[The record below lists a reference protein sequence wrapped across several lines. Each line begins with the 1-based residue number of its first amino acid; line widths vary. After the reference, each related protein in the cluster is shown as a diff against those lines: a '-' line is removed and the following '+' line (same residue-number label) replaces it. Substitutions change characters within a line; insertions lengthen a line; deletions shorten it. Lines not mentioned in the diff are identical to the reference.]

1 MQHIIIA
8 GTGHAAPERVLT
20 NYDLEKMV
28 ETSDEWIRT
37 RTGIVERRVAG
48 PGDTTVSLADAAARR
63 ALERAGLKGE
73 DVDLVIV
80 ATVTPDT
87 VFPAAACLL
96 QDHLGARN
104 AAAFDLSAGCS
115 GFVYA
120 VVTASQFLSQGA
132 YRTALVVGAETL
144 TRITNW
150 KDRGTCVLFGD
161 GAGAVVLRAAGEGA
175 GADPGRVGGPDKGL
189 AKGPGLLSF
198 TLGSDGSGGELLM
211 MPGGGSR
218 RPASVESV
226 TENLHFIHMNG
237 AEVFKFA
244 VRIMTEASL
253 KVLGEAGISPEDLSL
268 FIPHQAN
275 VRIIDAAVKR
285 LGLRPE
291 QVMVNVDRY
300 GNTSS
305 ASIGIALDEAVEA
318 GRIHRGDRVLMV
330 GFGAGLTWGAALWQW

>member
-1 MQHIIIA
+1 MQHVAIV
-8 GTGHAAPERVLT
+8 GTGHAVPERVLT
-20 NYDLEKMV
+20 NLDLEKMV

-37 RTGIVERRVAG
+37 RTGIVERRIAG
-48 PGDTTVSLADAAARR
+48 PDDTTVSLAEQASRR
-63 ALERAGLKGE
+63 ALERAGLQGS
-73 DVDLVIV
+73 DVDLIIV

-96 QDHLGARN
+96 QDRLGARN
-104 AAAFDLSAGCS
+104 GASFDLSAGCS

-120 VVTASQFLSQGA
+120 IVTAAQFLSQGV

-150 KDRGTCVLFGD
+150 KDRSTCVLFGD
-161 GAGAVVLRAAGEGA
+161 GAGAVVLRAGEVSVAGGNA
-175 GADPGRVGGPDKGL
+175 GNP
-189 AKGPGLLSF
+189 PGLLSF
-198 TLGSDGSGGELLM
+198 TLGSDGSGGELLI

-226 TENLHFIHMNG
+226 KENLHFIRMNG
-237 AEVFKFA
+237 SEVFKFA
-244 VRIMTEASL
+244 VRIMAETSL
-253 KVLGEAGISPEDLSL
+253 KVLADAGVKPEELGL

-291 QVMVNVDRY
+291 QVMVNVEHY

-305 ASIGIALDEAVEA
+305 ASIAIALDEAVEA
-318 GRIHRGDRVLMV
+318 GRIHQGDRVLMV

>member
-1 MQHIIIA
+1 MQRVAII
-8 GTGHAAPERVLT
+8 GTGHAVPERVLT
-20 NYDLEKMV
+20 NFDLEKMV

-48 PGDTTVSLADAAARR
+48 PDETTVSLAEKAARQ
-63 ALERAGLKGE
+63 ALERAGMQGG
-73 DVDLVIV
+73 DIDLIIV

-96 QDHLGARN
+96 QDRLGARES
-104 AAAFDLSAGCS
+104 AAFDLSAGCS

-120 VVTASQFLSQGA
+120 MVTAAQFLSQGS

-150 KDRGTCVLFGD
+150 RDRSTCVLFGD
-161 GAGAVVLRAAGEGA
+161 GAGAVVLGAAQAQEGRN
-175 GADPGRVGGPDKGL
+175 PGQGS
-189 AKGPGLLSF
+189 GLLSF
-198 TLGSDGSGGELLM
+198 TLGSDGSGGDLLM

-218 RPASVESV
+218 RPASIESV

-237 AEVFKFA
+237 GEVFKFA
-244 VRIMTEASL
+244 VRIMEEASL
-253 KVLGEAGISPEDLSL
+253 KVLNDAGMKPEELGL

-275 VRIIDAAVKR
+275 IRIIDAATKR

-291 QVMVNVDRY
+291 QVMVNVERY

-318 GRIHRGDRVLMV
+318 GRIRKGDRILMV
-330 GFGAGLTWGAALWQW
+330 GFGAGLTWGAALWEW